1 MTIISC
7 SFLYGKNMELNGLK
21 ITLNSEVSKE
31 TINIGKNVNDDLN
44 DNDEKEIKIPND
56 KYVKTNLIIKNDNPY
71 ETAHITIEEIVPAGF
86 RQIDSSKNERIINIT
101 LEPKSDIRYE
111 YIYRYHESFLKD
123 QNSSILYDEDGNIIE
138 SVNDVKYEDKNDNKL
153 VTKENKKNKISKKS
167 KKGNIEEESEDLKKG
182 ALEIVKL
189 IIAFVV
195 CVVLLLIFIMFYKT
209 IKGNDSYFFNNNDS
223 FKFFIII
230 LLISVVIN
238 ILNSRSI
245 LANNRYE
252 PQIYEYGKSYEKV
265 IYEPVYFNEALY
277 KFAYKITFSYD
288 SNYIISDEDYEKDTD
303 GDGLIDAFEYLYMTD
318 KENVD
323 TDGDGLSDYIEVMHL
338 DYNPLSNDTFKDG
351 INDGDRDY
359 DNDKL
364 TNIEEVNYGTELY
377 NVDTDYDTL
386 NDYEEINLHHTNPL
400 SIDTDEDLLID
411 PDELK
416 LGLDPTNPRTDG
428 VTLDSERKIEQ
439 EYNMTKVPSELREG
453 DIFIKNI
460 SGSVSGNIDNE
471 VKISKKNEE
480 VFNSMNSFV
489 QSGFQVTLKEDEKI
503 DIELDVSK
511 VSDRKTALIIVRY
524 ENGMIEAIDTVC
536 EENSIK
542 ANIGNGTY
550 SVMDSEIVLKD
561 LNIMISDYMP

>member
-1 MTIISC
+1 
-7 SFLYGKNMELNGLK
+7 MELNGLK

-44 DNDEKEIKIPND
+44 DNGKKEIKKPND
-56 KYVKTNLIIKNDNPY
+56 KYVKTNLIIKNDNSY
-71 ETAHITIEEIVPAGF
+71 EKAYITIEEIAPTGF

-111 YIYRYHESFLKD
+111 YIYRYNESFLKD
-123 QNSSILYDEDGNIIE
+123 QNNSILYDEDGNIIE
-138 SVNDVKYEDKNDNKL
+138 SVNDVKYEDKNDNKSI
-153 VTKENKKNKISKKS
+153 TNENKKNKISKKS
-167 KKGNIEEESEDLKKG
+167 KKGNLEEESEDLKKG
-182 ALEIVKL
+182 ALEIVKFL
-189 IIAFVV
+189 IAFVV
-195 CVVLLLIFIMFYKT
+195 CIVLLIVFIMFYKT
-209 IKGNDSYFFNNNDS
+209 IKGNDSDFFNNNDS
-223 FKFFIII
+223 FKCFIII

-238 ILNSRSI
+238 IFNSRSI

-265 IYEPVYFNEALY
+265 IYEPVYFNEGLY

-288 SNYIISDEDYEKDTD
+288 SNYIITDEDYEKDTD

-323 TDGDGLSDYIEVMHL
+323 TDGDDLSDYIEVMYL

-364 TNIEEVNYGTELY
+364 TNIEEVKYGTELY

-400 SIDTDEDLLID
+400 SIDTDEDYLSD

-416 LGLDPTNPRTDG
+416 LGLDPTNKRTDG

-511 VSDRKTALIIVRY
+511 VSDRKTVLIVVRY
-524 ENGMIEAIDTVC
+524 EDGMIEAIDTVC

-561 LNIMISDYMP
+561 LNIMVSDYMP

>member
-1 MTIISC
+1 
-7 SFLYGKNMELNGLK
+7 MELNGLK
-21 ITLNSEVSKE
+21 ITLNLEVSKE
-31 TINIGKNVNDDLN
+31 TINIGKSVNEDTKNKLDDK
-44 DNDEKEIKIPND
+44 KEIKKPND
-56 KYVKTNLIIKNDNPY
+56 KYVKTNLIIKNDNSY
-71 ETAHITIEEIVPAGF
+71 EKAYITIEEIAPTGF

-101 LEPKSDIRYE
+101 LEPKSDIGYE
-111 YIYRYHESFLKD
+111 YIYRYHQSFLKD
-123 QNSSILYDEDGNIIE
+123 QNNSILYDEDGNIIE
-138 SVNDVKYEDKNDNKL
+138 SVNDVKYEDKNDNKSII
-153 VTKENKKNKISKKS
+153 KENKKNKISKKS

-182 ALEIVKL
+182 ALEIVKF

-209 IKGNDSYFFNNNDS
+209 IKGNDSDFFNNNDS
-223 FKFFIII
+223 FKCIIII

-265 IYEPVYFNEALY
+265 IYEPVYFNEGLY

-288 SNYIISDEDYEKDTD
+288 SNYIITDEDYEKDTD
-303 GDGLIDAFEYLYMTD
+303 GDGLSDAFEYLYMTD

-323 TDGDGLSDYIEVMHL
+323 TDGDGLSDYIEVMYL

-364 TNIEEVNYGTELY
+364 TNIEEVKYGTELY

-400 SIDTDEDLLID
+400 SIDTDEDYLSD

-416 LGLDPTNPRTDG
+416 LGLDPTNKRTDG

-439 EYNMTKVPSELREG
+439 EYNMTKVPESLREG
-453 DIFIKNI
+453 DVFFKEVK
-460 SGSVSGNIDNE
+460 GSVSGVIDNCIGIKTYMNANLE
-471 VKISKKNEE
+471 NINGVVGTLFKIENINNFDLNI
-480 VFNSMNSFV
+480 V
-489 QSGFQVTLKEDEKI
+489 
-503 DIELDVSK
+503 LDASK
-511 VSDRKTALIIVRY
+511 VSDRAKYLIICKYEDNILIPIKTTCNNRDELKCIINSGIYCVADSDLILRELNIFNQKY
-524 ENGMIEAIDTVC
+524 EN
-536 EENSIK
+536 
-542 ANIGNGTY
+542 
-550 SVMDSEIVLKD
+550 
-561 LNIMISDYMP
+561 

>member
-1 MTIISC
+1 
-7 SFLYGKNMELNGLK
+7 MELNGLK
-21 ITLNSEVSKE
+21 INLSTDVSKE

-44 DNDEKEIKIPND
+44 DNDKKEIKKPND
-56 KYVKTNLIIKNDNPY
+56 KYVKTNLIIKNDNSY
-71 ETAHITIEEIVPAGF
+71 EKAYITIEEIVPTGF

-111 YIYRYHESFLKD
+111 YIYRYNESFLKD

-138 SVNDVKYEDKNDNKL
+138 SVNDVKYEDKNDNKSI
-153 VTKENKKNKISKKS
+153 TKENKKNKISKKS

-182 ALEIVKL
+182 ALEIVKF

-209 IKGNDSYFFNNNDS
+209 IKGNDSDFFNNNDS
-223 FKFFIII
+223 FKCFIII

-238 ILNSRSI
+238 ILNSRST

-265 IYEPVYFNEALY
+265 IYEPVYFNEGLY

-323 TDGDGLSDYIEVMHL
+323 TDGDGLSDYIEVMYL

-400 SIDTDEDLLID
+400 SIDTDEDYLVD
-411 PDELK
+411 PDEIK
-416 LGLDPTNPRTDG
+416 LGLDPNKQKTDG
-428 VTLDSERKIEQ
+428 VTIDSERKVEQ
-439 EYNMTKVPSELREG
+439 SYTINNIPEELRRGNIFINSISGEVSG
-453 DIFIKNI
+453 DIDKELR
-460 SGSVSGNIDNE
+460 VS
-471 VKISKKNEE
+471 SRNEE
-480 VFNSMNSFV
+480 VFNNVKSIVHN
-489 QSGFQVTLKEDEKI
+489 GFIVDIKEGEVVEI
-503 DIELDVSK
+503 EFDITK
-511 VSDRKTALIIVRY
+511 VKDRGSLLTIVKY
-524 ENGMIEAIDTVC
+524 ENGNYKVIDT
-536 EENSIK
+536 EYGGDKIK
-542 ANIGNGTY
+542 ALLDKGTY
-550 SVMDSEIVLKD
+550 TIMDSEIVLRE
-561 LNIMISDYMP
+561 LNIDIKKYMD